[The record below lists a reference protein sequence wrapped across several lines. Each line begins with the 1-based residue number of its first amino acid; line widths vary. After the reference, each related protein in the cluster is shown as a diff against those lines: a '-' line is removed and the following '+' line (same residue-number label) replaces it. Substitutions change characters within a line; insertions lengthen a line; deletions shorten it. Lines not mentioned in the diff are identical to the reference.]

1 MSTDEGALDALEKAG
16 LTYLDDVYP
25 HWRDEPG
32 ALHEPEVRGAI
43 RAALAQAA
51 EVTTEYGVRLTVDGV
66 TSMLCCVNQN
76 HALLRQ
82 GEVLAR
88 HDPRVV
94 EREVFKTGWRLVWP
108 RSTDS
113 E

>member
-1 MSTDEGALDALEKAG
+1 MPTDEGALNALEEAG
-16 LTYLDDVYP
+16 LAYLNAVDARWSDTHY
-25 HWRDEPG
+25 RLSEAD
-32 ALHEPEVRGAI
+32 VRGAI

-88 HDPRVV
+88 HNPRVV
-94 EREVFKTGWRLVWP
+94 EREVFKTEWRLVWP
-108 RSTDS
+108 RPTDS